1 LNERDYRYDSYC
13 GLFPAFFQDPHA
25 AGLRLKYREIQ
36 RRVEILKR
44 SGSIETDE
52 MRNLMN
58 EMNELHLKINRPKE
72 ELMDVQLFSLT
83 AETALQYGKRL
94 VSGNSICTPAD
105 LIRRLKTRYVDDIDA
120 QEVAAKNPNAFAWAK
135 LGATVAGLIRPAPLC
150 FHMLGPMNVVP
161 KPKRQAAAPQKR
173 KREPL
178 GEAVRPDEVKDIMNE
193 AKQAQQETDRLW
205 ERMWEILGEQPDSSA
220 TLITL
225 VLNHESFSQTVENM
239 FALSFLVKEG
249 RVELVHS
256 DEGVVVKK
264 VSIAQ
269 KGANGPN
276 APNAGAERLQFIVG
290 LDFSEYEIWKSSVG
304 KVKCLMPHRPRS
316 KYADDVSEGE
326 EGESPIEDGSRGK
339 QKKTKL

>member
-1 LNERDYRYDSYC
+1 
-13 GLFPAFFQDPHA
+13 
-25 AGLRLKYREIQ
+25 
-36 RRVEILKR
+36 
-44 SGSIETDE
+44 
-52 MRNLMN
+52 
-58 EMNELHLKINRPKE
+58 
-72 ELMDVQLFSLT
+72 MDVQLFSLT
-83 AETALQYGKRL
+83 AETALQYGRRL
-94 VSGNSICTPAD
+94 VSGSSICTPAD
-105 LIRRLKTRYVDDIDA
+105 FIRRLKTRYVDDIDA
-120 QEVAAKNPNAFAWAK
+120 QEVAATNPNAFAWAK

-161 KPKRQAAAPQKR
+161 KPKKQAAAPQKR

-256 DEGVVVKK
+256 DDGVVVKK
-264 VSIAQ
+264 VSIAK
-269 KGANGPN
+269 KGANG
-276 APNAGAERLQFIVG
+276 PNAGAERLQFIVS
-290 LDFSEYEIWKSSVG
+290 LDFSEYEIWKSSVE

-316 KYADDVSEGE
+316 KYADDESEGE
-326 EGESPIEDGSRGK
+326 ERESLEPEEGSRGK
-339 QKKTKL
+339 QKQKRV